1 MDRITGPIRFA
12 GPTLKD
18 RAHISAD
25 GSHRP
30 VLEQA
35 LIEDLHAGE
44 TKILEMIARGN
55 SLPKVLDAL
64 TQFIETHADGI
75 HCSISFVDA
84 EFRIRPASAPTLPSE
99 YNGKLDGVPIFPY
112 IGPCGMAAYLKQQVI
127 SENIEAD
134 DRWSDGFRSLTRQHG
149 LKRVR
154 EN

>member
-1 MDRITGPIRFA
+1 MVHPFSKRDAANNPCGEDFTIDRITGPIRFA

-75 HCSISFVDA
+75 HCSISFVDQN
-84 EFRIRPASAPTLPSE
+84 FVSAPRQPLLYRPSTTE
-99 YNGKLDGVPIFPY
+99 SWMECRFSRTSDP
-112 IGPCGMAAYLKQQVI
+112 AAWRHI
-127 SENIEAD
+127 
-134 DRWSDGFRSLTRQHG
+134 
-149 LKRVR
+149 
-154 EN
+154 